1 MDFSDYEQVFN
12 NFSVPVSCCDTTNPL
27 VNETT
32 CPDIVRD
39 TNVPNATE
47 LMYTQVLLRCSIYV
61 MRKQWIG
68 TINGLR
74 CSKYMDPYVARAI
87 HGLRSTCAGNPWI
100 AQHLRDPWIA
110 QPKHTCQPFVQKKK
124 KGTKVISRE
133 RKEIVGE
140 PVLDEV
146 SWISLIRLDLPILS
160 VQLLVRKFTT
170 QENGIRSW
178 KNRAVFYS
186 YYRRCY

>member
-1 MDFSDYEQVFN
+1 MRLTLSRLF
-12 NFSVPVSCCDTTNPL
+12 VSL
-27 VNETT
+27 W
-32 CPDIVRD
+32 
-39 TNVPNATE
+39 
-47 LMYTQVLLRCSIYV
+47 LLRVLCLYYPTIACSVLAIYYIPIPCVCV

-68 TINGLR
+68 TIHGLR
-74 CSKYMDPYVARAI
+74 CSKYGSI
-87 HGLRSTCAGNPWI
+87 LCAGNPWI

-110 QPKHTCQPFVQKKK
+110 QPTHTCQPLVQKKK

-160 VQLLVRKFTT
+160 VQLLD
-170 QENGIRSW
+170 
-178 KNRAVFYS
+178 
-186 YYRRCY
+186 